1 MNSLADLTLEVV
13 SVIDTPRTVK
23 EGICRFHRQIFEA
36 VAAHDEEA
44 AHRLMLE
51 HIGQVQDGIG
61 ETIAQALQIDADPES
76 EGTSKETV
84 LTLGMPGPT
93 TCS

>member
-13 SVIDTPRTVK
+13 SVIDTPRVVK

-61 ETIAQALQIDADPES
+61 ETIAQALQIGTEPES
-76 EGTSKETV
+76 HDCPKEPA
-84 LTLGMPGPT
+84 LAIGMPGQA
-93 TCS
+93 CS